1 MRILRKNRK
10 ISFEEL
16 VSENRNQLLKD
27 KEAIDRIERRLEQ
40 KREVKAE

>member
-1 MRILRKNRK
+1 MRKLRKIRK

-27 KEAIDRIERRLEQ
+27 KEAMDRIEARLDQ
-40 KREVKAE
+40 KRQVKAE

>member
-1 MRILRKNRK
+1 MRKIRK

-27 KEAIDRIERRLEQ
+27 KEAMDRIEARLDQ
-40 KREVKAE
+40 KRQVKAE